1 MKLFFAL
8 FIISTSALAEIPH
21 SLIKLREIKD
31 KDGEAY
37 MFLAHQAAMDA
48 RYSAESA
55 LEGENSSLALKILGV
70 GLDLM
75 PHRDDLK
82 NLRNTALKTYLKI
95 TQKLEEDS
103 KKNCSILKER
113 YDFLATVAPDAFVKL
128 KYDTSCGELIK
139 STPEKVAEPTL
150 IKNLE
155 SEFKATLSHDWKN
168 SKFPYE
174 DVLNNSFMLTR
185 SLYGENFGVECKNFK
200 IDTKSKEVESLDV
213 HTDCTLS
220 GIASEF
226 RETSFKYYGFLDH
239 LLIVPNGTKAVMYST
254 LDGTTKFFKT
264 SESLYRIY
272 ERAFD
277 NESFDEDMSTFAL
290 MTMTLKYKN
299 KAHAENILVKLN
311 HKNFKST
318 GVPDI
323 QYEKGPKERFES
335 LATKT
340 TLFLSSEEM
349 KELEEVRFT
358 IDYKSTYELYKK
370 NFEDAIKSDLDCQEM
385 ASKLSV
391 MEESRK
397 KRRMKKSYDSACP
410 PKGLLGSLIRQL

>member
-1 MKLFFAL
+1 MNYLL
-8 FIISTSALAEIPH
+8 LIILIPFVAFAEIPH
-21 SLIKLREIKD
+21 SLTKLSEIKD
-31 KDGEAY
+31 KQGEAY

-70 GLDLM
+70 GLELM
-75 PHRDDLK
+75 PHRGDLK
-82 NLRNTALKTYLKI
+82 SLRNTALETYLKI

-103 KKNCSILKER
+103 KKNCTILKER

-128 KYDTSCGELIK
+128 KYDTSCGELTK

-150 IKNLE
+150 MKSLE
-155 SEFKATLSHDWKN
+155 AEFKANLSSDWKN

-185 SLYGENFGVECKNFK
+185 SLYGEGFN
-200 IDTKSKEVESLDV
+200 IDCSEFVIDPKSKEVESLDV
-213 HTDCTLS
+213 FSKCKLS
-220 GIASEF
+220 GIGPEF

-239 LLIVPNGTKAVMYST
+239 LLIVPNGSKAVMYST

-264 SESLYRIY
+264 SDSLYKVY

-290 MTMTLKYKN
+290 LTMTLRYKD
-299 KAHAENILVKLN
+299 KDHAENILVKLN

-323 QYEKGPKERFES
+323 HFEKGPKERFETLGPTS
-335 LATKT
+335 

-349 KELEEVRFT
+349 KDLQRVTFT

-370 NFEDAIKSDLDCQEM
+370 NFENAIKSDLDCQEI
-385 ASKLSV
+385 ANKLQV

-397 KRRMKKSYDSACP
+397 KKRMKKSYDSACP
-410 PKGLLGSLIRQL
+410 PRGLLGALIRQL